1 MFKCQPCRDRRQM
14 KERGEV
20 PSAWLCEDCKVRRRA
35 GDTTRPKRVRKPR
48 PSHLKYPFLC
58 DQLHID
64 MVADG
69 LIRPERVH
77 AIERRE
83 AAKILIM
90 RGRMERGEIAKRSG
104 VSYRNIERLFGQFQ
118 DGTLTLRE
126 TYVP

>member
-1 MFKCQPCRDRRQM
+1 MSKCQPCRDRRQM

-20 PSAWLCEDCKVRRRA
+20 QSAPLCQDCLERRRA
-35 GDTTRPKRVRKPR
+35 VDATRPKRVRKPR
-48 PSHLKYPFLC
+48 ASHPKYPFLC

-77 AIERRE
+77 AFERRE
-83 AAKILIM
+83 AAKVLIM
-90 RGRMERGEIAKRSG
+90 RGRMERAEIAKRAG

-126 TYVP
+126 TYAP